1 MPLRRVGKLDLGNRC
16 RGPPG
21 ADWWVV
27 GPTTA
32 EARHADV
39 ELGEVEE
46 LITQHGLW
54 DSIG

>member
-21 ADWWVV
+21 ADWWVA

-46 LITQHGLW
+46 LFTQHGLW